1 MPGAIDARGGG
12 GKMGTGRK
20 GVAMAGR
27 LHGKRCFVTAAGQGI
42 GRAAVLAMAA
52 EGASVVATDRDPAL
66 LAGLDGVET
75 RKLDV
80 LDDAAVAAAVEAA
93 GPLDALFNCA
103 GFVHQNTALTCTDDE
118 WDFAFAL
125 NVRSMWKAV
134 RAALPA
140 MLERRRG
147 SIVNMASACSSVKG
161 APNRFL
167 YGTTKA
173 AVVGLT
179 KAVATEHVGQGVRC
193 NCLCPGT
200 VETPSLGERIAA
212 NAGTAGGPD
221 AARAAFVSRQAMGR
235 LAAPEEIAAL
245 VVYLAADE
253 SAFVTGQAIV
263 IDGGWTL

>member
-1 MPGAIDARGGG
+1 
-12 GKMGTGRK
+12 
-20 GVAMAGR
+20 MAGR
-27 LHGKRCFVTAAGQGI
+27 LQGKRCFVTAAGQGI
-42 GRAAVLAMAA
+42 GRAAALAMAA
-52 EGASVVATDRDPAL
+52 EGGSVVATDRDPAL
-66 LAGLDGVET
+66 LAGLDGLET

-80 LDDAAVAAAVEAA
+80 LDDAAVAEAIGAA
-93 GPLDALFNCA
+93 GPVDVLFNCA
-103 GFVHQNTALTCTDDE
+103 GFVHQNTALTCTDADWE
-118 WDFAFAL
+118 FAFAL
-125 NVRSMWKAV
+125 NVRSMWKAI

-147 SIVNMASACSSVKG
+147 SVVNKASACSSVKG

-193 NCLCPGT
+193 NCVCPGT

-212 NAGTAGGPD
+212 NAGAAGGLD
-221 AARAAFVSRQAMGR
+221 AARTAFVSRQAMGR
-235 LAAPEEIAAL
+235 LATPEEIAAL
-245 VVYLAADE
+245 AVYLAADE
-253 SAFVTGQAIV
+253 SAFVTGQAVV